1 MWSAIQSLLSRV
13 FWLVRKRLPVPF
25 RRAFKSEER
34 PPDSD
39 IAIVGLV
46 IDEQDRRLLAGL
58 GSRNQWGVTFADNF
72 ETAQALSI
80 QLRAAAVLCDRYVPG
95 REWREVVATLS
106 QSHHRP
112 CVLLVSSVVDDY
124 LWNEV
129 VRRGGYDVLS
139 KPLREEDLVRAIKL
153 AWAYWNSAAR
163 RRAHAADT
171 AGSLSLNQ

>member
-13 FWLVRKRLPVPF
+13 FWLARKRFPVPS
-25 RRAFKSEER
+25 RRAANPEENSLHN
-34 PPDSD
+34 DV
-39 IAIVGLV
+39 AIVGWM

-58 GSRNQWGVTFADNF
+58 GSRNQWKVSLADSF
-72 ETAQALSI
+72 ETAQALSAE
-80 QLRAAAVLCDRYVPG
+80 LRASAILCDRDVPG
-95 REWREVVATLS
+95 KEWGEVVGALS

-112 CVLLVSSVVDDY
+112 CVVLVSRVVDDY

-139 KPLREEDLVRAIKL
+139 KPLREEELMKTIKL

-163 RRAHAADT
+163 RHQYGANAAR
-171 AGSLSLNQ
+171 SYSLNK